1 MSSLKKDK
9 DYVISSQSPKHRKAK
24 TREVSSRYLSPTSTA
39 SFESEFASPKGGI
52 SPVRRKQGMDS
63 ADSRK
68 HRSLDDGG
76 VLRGQL
82 WPSSSSVAKKNDTG
96 ATLADHLGNDRFR
109 DFLDRKSKEKS
120 KKSDSVFTLTK
131 QRSCS
136 VFKRFENDQI
146 DHISNSSN
154 SKENHQPAIIGGSSR
169 YTGKIGFPGKPYSS
183 VDSSSKDFNIVPGR
197 LSIDENALYRKSESF
212 TTTLDSE
219 SDYSDVPSATSDLSS
234 KKLGMEVPS
243 KYMNN
248 ISRRSRRG
256 TSDSNI
262 EHPFSSEDSSI
273 LKKFTIKNA
282 IKRANSLTGHNS
294 SKSQWA
300 LSPGRTGS
308 PPMSVESKEKLI
320 SFSSLKPPSSPSH
333 PAKGPSHPAKG
344 VDKLINMG
352 FDFFRSKKSSASSTL
367 TGLNTSDSV
376 YQLRLLDNRLMQWR
390 YANAKAEAVNK
401 TISNQT
407 QSNLQYAW
415 NGITKLQHSVMQ
427 KKMQYE
433 KEKLEMKLNFI
444 IHSHIILLEAW
455 GDLERQ
461 HISAITVIKD
471 RMHSIVCKLPLIEG
485 AKVDIPSV
493 FVALKHAYELTGSMK
508 SMLTSFPPLADE
520 VAALL
525 SELAEVVSQEKLLLD
540 EFHDLF
546 QTISSLK
553 LQESSI
559 KCGLIQLQC
568 WQQEDLQQQLQPA
581 NFPQIRCQ

>member
-24 TREVSSRYLSPTSTA
+24 TREVSSRYLYPTSTA
-39 SFESEFASPKGGI
+39 SLESEFASPKGGV
-52 SPVRRKQGMDS
+52 SPIRRKQGMDPV
-63 ADSRK
+63 DNRK
-68 HRSLDDGG
+68 HQSLDDGS

-82 WPSSSSVAKKNDTG
+82 WPSSSSAVKKNELS

-109 DFLDRKSKEKS
+109 DFLDRKSNDKSEKS
-120 KKSDSVFTLTK
+120 NSVFALTK

-136 VFKRFENDQI
+136 VFKRFENDKI
-146 DHISNSSN
+146 DHISKGSN
-154 SKENHQPAIIGGSSR
+154 SKENHQPTIIGGSSR
-169 YTGKIGFPGKPYSS
+169 YTGKIGSPGKSSSS
-183 VDSSSKDFNIVPGR
+183 VDYSSKDFNIVPGR

-219 SDYSDVPSATSDLSS
+219 SDYSDVPSGTSDLSS

-243 KYMNN
+243 KYMNP

-282 IKRANSLTGHNS
+282 IKRANSLTGHKS

-333 PAKGPSHPAKG
+333 PAKG
-344 VDKLINMG
+344 VDKIINMG

-390 YANAKAEAVNK
+390 YTNAKAEAVNK
-401 TISNQT
+401 SLSNQT

-415 NGITKLQHSVMQ
+415 NGITKLQRSVMQ

-444 IHSHIILLEAW
+444 IQSQIILLEAW

-461 HISAITVIKD
+461 HISAITMIKD
-471 RMHSIVCKLPLIEG
+471 RMHSVVCKLPLIEG

-581 NFPQIRCQ
+581 NFPQIICQ